1 MIENTDKDT
10 VNNNST
16 KDNSSASSTSDVIPP
31 ISLLA
36 ILHYAWGITMGL
48 SSQEEQ
54 QQEAN
59 SLKDKF
65 ESLKSEDVSS
75 ELKQEANS
83 LKDKFESLKSEDV
96 SSEAKQ
102 EEESFKNTIDNIL
115 SRENTTAKNKA
126 FLDEISFYLSS
137 IERSYGFEREV
148 YIQNITDL
156 KNWRNQMIKYYNG
169 LASFTETNLQGVITK
184 ILGFL
189 LAGGTAVLTNLKFI
203 QSGDNGTLNSNST
216 LSSGSSGSASEPS
229 TAMSSNEQ
237 NLELATLNNETD
249 LHNRITEFNQTLH
262 DRITEFNQK
271 LPDMT
276 SGTSG
281 SEGSMDL
288 VIMIFVFLVAGALGL
303 AAVFIFSKWYCSK
316 QIVKIDTQNSE
327 NLQNFWKKFMKP
339 RLLNRYINFAKDLK
353 SMAKRYGIKD
363 NSLPEDEESLR
374 KIINENILPSDETY
388 HFKIAT

>member
-1 MIENTDKDT
+1 
-10 VNNNST
+10 
-16 KDNSSASSTSDVIPP
+16 
-31 ISLLA
+31 
-36 ILHYAWGITMGL
+36 
-48 SSQEEQ
+48 
-54 QQEAN
+54 
-59 SLKDKF
+59 
-65 ESLKSEDVSS
+65 
-75 ELKQEANS
+75 
-83 LKDKFESLKSEDV
+83 
-96 SSEAKQ
+96 
-102 EEESFKNTIDNIL
+102 
-115 SRENTTAKNKA
+115 
-126 FLDEISFYLSS
+126 
-137 IERSYGFEREV
+137 
-148 YIQNITDL
+148 
-156 KNWRNQMIKYYNG
+156 
-169 LASFTETNLQGVITK
+169 
-184 ILGFL
+184 
-189 LAGGTAVLTNLKFI
+189 
-203 QSGDNGTLNSNST
+203 
-216 LSSGSSGSASEPS
+216 
-229 TAMSSNEQ
+229 MSSNEQ